1 MNSPRPLSKVTS
13 VLLMS
18 IGDCLFPVLHIP
30 DQLEGPKYGKK
41 IHTGLGLSRLR
52 GNKLLQNEHITRPS
66 ASLCKDVVKCYSR
79 TDYLCVLLPS
89 IISVIFFIFIAFI
102 LIDLFSSPQPLY
114 ELLPNTKTP
123 HHGLWYVF
131 G

>member
-79 TDYLCVLLPS
+79 TNYAC
-89 IISVIFFIFIAFI
+89 
-102 LIDLFSSPQPLY
+102 Y
-114 ELLPNTKTP
+114 
-123 HHGLWYVF
+123 
-131 G
+131 